1 MLATGAANK
10 GQEQPTD
17 DATQDKVKEQGE
29 VIGQAEIVE
38 AQAGTSTDLL
48 GVVRGNV
55 VVQNE
60 EEDDDDEDE
69 EEDEEE
75 DRDDPDVDKEEYLRQ
90 INKQGKVKQVSTG

>member
-1 MLATGAANK
+1 MLDTGAANE

-38 AQAGTSTDLL
+38 AQAGMSGDPL
-48 GVVRGNV
+48 GAVGVNV

-60 EEDDDDEDE
+60 EEDEDDEDE
-69 EEDEEE
+69 EDDEE
-75 DRDDPDVDKEEYLRQ
+75 DQDDPDVDEEEYLRQ
-90 INKQGKVKQVSTG
+90 INKQGKVS